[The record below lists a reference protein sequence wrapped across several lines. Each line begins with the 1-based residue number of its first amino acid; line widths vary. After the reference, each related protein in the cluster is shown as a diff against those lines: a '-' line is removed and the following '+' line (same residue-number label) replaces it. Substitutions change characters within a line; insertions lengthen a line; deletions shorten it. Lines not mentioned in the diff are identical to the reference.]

1 MLKRYYYLH
10 LVTLSGFRHLKVIR
24 LVPIINIFGL
34 GQVRVNVEMEDDIS
48 GALTC
53 TNNRMLGLLEEEGET
68 RERLPRGIQ
77 LYKKIHPRQQFF
89 LSVWIQEGIIL
100 ATLKTTHGR
109 TPQVCGT
116 CKTEQEIICDSL
128 VKRMDRWQRLEKMIV
143 KSYFL
148 ALHNTCVLLDIGQ
161 SR

>member
-24 LVPIINIFGL
+24 LVPIINIFGT

-89 LSVWIQEGIIL
+89 YQFGYR
-100 ATLKTTHGR
+100 K
-109 TPQVCGT
+109 
-116 CKTEQEIICDSL
+116 
-128 VKRMDRWQRLEKMIV
+128 
-143 KSYFL
+143 
-148 ALHNTCVLLDIGQ
+148 VLFWKL
-161 SR
+161 